1 MSFAA
6 PARSTSSD
14 RWAWRRHAAVMGATA
29 VTIAKTRI
37 QGMGVL
43 GYAFTWLTFPL
54 MQTLLLAFIY
64 RDDRELLEYAVVAGA
79 GVAILFALIF
89 NGGEILDSERQRGT
103 LGNLFLAPLPRYVWL
118 GGFQLWAMV
127 EAVVNGTIAVAT
139 GAWLFDVPLA
149 INAPSVVVTMML
161 LGVSLWGMSLVLGSL
176 GILARNANFLSNLI
190 FPFLT
195 LFAGTMYPID
205 RMPDWIRIPARCL
218 PFGYGIDALVA
229 ALTRNATLVE
239 LRGSLLPLLGFAVV
253 LPVLGIA
260 MFRMM
265 ERAVRAIGSLEI
277 T

>member
-1 MSFAA
+1 M
-6 PARSTSSD
+6 
-14 RWAWRRHAAVMGATA
+14 
-29 VTIAKTRI
+29 
-37 QGMGVL
+37 
-43 GYAFTWLTFPL
+43 
-54 MQTLLLAFIY
+54 
-64 RDDRELLEYAVVAGA
+64 
-79 GVAILFALIF
+79 
-89 NGGEILDSERQRGT
+89 
-103 LGNLFLAPLPRYVWL
+103 
-118 GGFQLWAMV
+118 
-127 EAVVNGTIAVAT
+127 NGTIAVAA

-239 LRGSLLPLLGFAVV
+239 LRGSL
-253 LPVLGIA
+253 
-260 MFRMM
+260 RS
-265 ERAVRAIGSLEI
+265 E
-277 T
+277 

>member
-1 MSFAA
+1 
-6 PARSTSSD
+6 
-14 RWAWRRHAAVMGATA
+14 MGATA

-127 EAVVNGTIAVAT
+127 EAVVNGTIAVAA